1 MLSTFVTSCNVPRG
15 TSPVRAPDS
24 STAAVST
31 LTQKILDRVIFLDTL
46 ASLTSASNG
55 AAFLH
60 IFHAVHI
67 RTVSDYH
74 LLGWRGS
81 VGQEVMTEP

>member
-1 MLSTFVTSCNVPRG
+1 MLSTFVTSCNDIGGIKPP
-15 TSPVRAPDS
+15 SAPDS

-31 LTQKILDRVIFLDTL
+31 LTQKILDRIRFLDTL

-74 LLGWRGS
+74 LLGCDGRG
-81 VGQEVMTEP
+81 GKEMMLEA

>member
-1 MLSTFVTSCNVPRG
+1 MVKTVVTTCKVPGAR
-15 TSPVRAPDS
+15 SPVSAPVS
-24 STAAVST
+24 SSPRLMAFA
-31 LTQKILDRVIFLDTL
+31 QKILLRIIFLDTL

-81 VGQEVMTEP
+81 VG

>member
-1 MLSTFVTSCNVPRG
+1 MFRTLVVSCNAIGGIKPP
-15 TSPVRAPDS
+15 SAPDS